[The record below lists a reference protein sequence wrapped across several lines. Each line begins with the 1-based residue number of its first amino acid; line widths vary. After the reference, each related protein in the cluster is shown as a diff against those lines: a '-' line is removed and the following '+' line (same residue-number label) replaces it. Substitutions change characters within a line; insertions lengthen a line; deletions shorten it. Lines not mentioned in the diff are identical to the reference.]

1 MARPTDRS
9 GALRATLLAFLL
21 ALALPASAQS
31 ADPTTDPAQAVNQT
45 VDHSKST
52 LDKALDGIGDAAE
65 GVGHAADETGK
76 GIGHAGSA
84 VGHALAAAVAAVGKA
99 AAAATQALG
108 DLGLASV
115 RLLGGVGLVSS
126 LGLAAALLSA
136 GSASAGALAGL
147 GALAGSAT
155 AFAAVAVG
163 SGAAWLGGLA
173 ADGVLGYV
181 GFVLG
186 LRPEGMPMAVFGTV
200 AVTGS
205 AASAGIGSWA
215 GWSALKKWGWTGG
228 LGASGLAGF
237 TRIDDS
243 ELLEHPLRSQIFH
256 VIQENP
262 GIHASGLARQV
273 GVGWGTITHHLEKLE
288 RGHLVA
294 IRKVNNQKCFF
305 ENGGKVS
312 RQDMAIAGAVK
323 GDTASDIAQ
332 FVTTHPMTSQKQM
345 AESLG
350 LSPALVSFH
359 VKKLVNLGVL
369 DKVRHGKETLLTTSD
384 ALRRVLA
391 AESSP
396 AAHAELK
403 DESFQYSS

>member
-1 MARPTDRS
+1 MARLA
-9 GALRATLLAFLL
+9 ALTVALLPALAALL
-21 ALALPASAQS
+21 ALAGSAAAQS
-31 ADPTTDPAQAVNQT
+31 ADPTQDPAQAVNET
-45 VDHSKST
+45 VDGSKST
-52 LDKALDGIGDAAE
+52 LDKALDGIGDAAQ
-65 GVGHAADETGK
+65 GVGDAAEETGK
-76 GIGHAGSA
+76 GVGRAGSA
-84 VGHALAAAVAAVGKA
+84 VGHALVAAVEAVGKA
-99 AAAATQALG
+99 AVAATQFLG
-108 DLGLASV
+108 SAAVSGA
-115 RLLGGVGLVSS
+115 RLLGGVGLASS
-126 LGLAAALLSA
+126 LGLAGLLVAGGAAA
-136 GSASAGALAGL
+136 GDALAGL
-147 GALAGSAT
+147 GSLAGSTT

-163 SGAAWLGGLA
+163 SGAAWLGGLVSSGILA
-173 ADGVLGYV
+173 YV
-181 GFVLG
+181 GFIVG

-200 AVTGS
+200 AVTG
-205 AASAGIGSWA
+205 ATASAGIGSWA
-215 GWSALKKWGWTGG
+215 GWSALKKWGLAGAGG
-228 LGASGLAGF
+228 LGLAGF

-243 ELLEHPLRSQIFH
+243 ELLEHPLRSQIFQ
-256 VIQENP
+256 VIQQNP

-273 GVGWGTITHHLEKLE
+273 GAGWGTITHHLEKLE
-288 RGHLVA
+288 KGHLVA

-305 ENGGKVS
+305 ENGGRVS

-323 GDTASDIAQ
+323 GDTAGDIAA
-332 FVTTHPMTSQKQM
+332 FVTGHPMTSQKQM
-345 AESLG
+345 AEALG